1 MPKRIILL
9 LDGTWNDIDKGP
21 CDTNI
26 VRMRELISKHLVESS
41 GRGHSD
47 PDTNS
52 KKVHGYAASGKE
64 HIVYYERGVGTGAFD
79 RIVGGAFGDGLS
91 RNIRHAYKFLS
102 FWYEPGDEIFIYGFS
117 RGAYTARSL
126 VGYLG
131 AAGLLRRDA
140 CDEERESLAWRYYRT
155 KPNDRMP
162 ADWRRLTDYVHD
174 RDKVRVKLVG
184 VFDTVGSLGV
194 PFSIAWRLNRDE
206 HGFHNVEL
214 SSITDVNLHALA
226 IDEHRWPFEAALWR
240 MPAFKKYD
248 TVVEQVWFS
257 GAHADVGGGYIVEER
272 RDLDTPYADD
282 ITLDWMIRRTRH
294 FYPDFPFDINRGAE
308 KIKDRSS
315 AVLHNSRRSIYLAW
329 PFALRSIANH
339 ITGAS
344 RWKYQAEV
352 SRDRHARPI
361 GEMIHISAIE
371 RVVAGESSNPPAR
384 KYKTANLL
392 RVIDRLKEAYEHK
405 PSGEGGSASGAEAG
419 SGHRAYELSVVDW
432 DGTKI
437 SKGCGRAEHLRQL
450 LDRET
455 RQGRSE
461 FGLGKLFK
469 EIEAWRHSKPSARLE
484 RSGGPR

>member
-1 MPKRIILL
+1 MSKRIIFL
-9 LDGTWNDIDKGP
+9 LDGTWNDIDVGP
-21 CDTNI
+21 RDTNI

-41 GRGHSD
+41 GRSD
-47 PDTNS
+47 SDAMGD
-52 KKVHGYAASGKE
+52 KKVHGYASSGKE
-64 HIVYYERGVGTGAFD
+64 HLVYYERGVGTGAFD
-79 RIVGGAFGDGLS
+79 WITGGAFGDGLS
-91 RNIRHAYKFLS
+91 CNIRHAYKFLS

-155 KPNDRMP
+155 PPKDRMP
-162 ADWRRLTDYVHD
+162 AIWRRLTDDVHD
-174 RDKVRVKLVG
+174 RGEVRVKLIG
-184 VFDTVGSLGV
+184 VFDTVGALGV
-194 PFSIAWRLNRDE
+194 PFSLARRLNRE
-206 HGFHNVEL
+206 QHGFHDVDL

-240 MPAFKKYD
+240 MPPFKKYD

-257 GAHADVGGGYIVEER
+257 GAHSDVGGGYIVEES
-272 RDLDTPYADD
+272 RDADTPYADD
-282 ITLDWMIRRTRH
+282 ITLDWMIRRTKH
-294 FYPDFPFDINRGAE
+294 FYPGFPFDIDRRAE

-315 AVLHNSRRSIYLAW
+315 AVLHNSRRNVYLVW

-339 ITGAS
+339 LTGAS

-371 RVVAGESSNPPAR
+371 RVLAGGSSNSAR
-384 KYKTANLL
+384 ANYKTANLL
-392 RVIDRLKEAYEHK
+392 RVMDRLKEAYEHK
-405 PSGEGGSASGAEAG
+405 PNAVGGPASGAEAG
-419 SGHRAYELSVVDW
+419 SRHRAFELSVVDW

-437 SKGCGRAEHLRQL
+437 SRGCERAERVRQL
-450 LDRET
+450 LAGEAP
-455 RQGRSE
+455 QGRLKP
-461 FGLGKLFK
+461 GLGNLLH
-469 EIEAWRHSKPSARLE
+469 A
-484 RSGGPR
+484 G